1 MRMTG
6 HGRQADA
13 GSAEFGDVAYDQ
25 EQFARAF
32 EDCRPHLL
40 TACRRILGEP
50 DGAQDAVNETY
61 LRAYRNLAQFEPGNF
76 PGWLS
81 RIAKRICL
89 DRMRRESPLQCL
101 DAETEPGSTDSE
113 VRILNAIQIRSILA
127 TLPEPQ
133 RRCLKLF
140 YIEGFTAKEV
150 ARETRF
156 TEKQVKSHLQNG
168 RRNFLAAW
176 NAMEDKGD
184 E

>member
-1 MRMTG
+1 M
-6 HGRQADA
+6 
-13 GSAEFGDVAYDQ
+13 S
-25 EQFARAF
+25 
-32 EDCRPHLL
+32 
-40 TACRRILGEP
+40 EP
-50 DGAQDAVNETY
+50 DEAQDAVNETY
-61 LRAYRNLAQFEPGNF
+61 LRAYGNLAQFEPGNF

-89 DRMRRESPLQCL
+89 DRLRREFPVQRL
-101 DAETEPGSTDSE
+101 DTETEPGSTDSE

-127 TLPEPQ
+127 KLPEPQ

-150 ARETRF
+150 AMETRF
-156 TEKQVKSHLQNG
+156 TEKQVKSYLQNG
-168 RRNFLAAW
+168 RRNFLQAW